1 MAWKTTGAERRT
13 TRRHT
18 QVQAVMCR
26 RVAIGV
32 CGGGSATGTSA
43 RPGNAR
49 VNATGDFCSRGSQHL
64 NEAVN
69 LATFPPRRQTAWT
82 GAVCYC
88 EFFCVTAA
96 AAIPAY
102 VLWASAA

>member
-1 MAWKTTGAERRT
+1 MI
-13 TRRHT
+13 
-18 QVQAVMCR
+18 AVSCASI
-26 RVAIGV
+26 VAV
-32 CGGGSATGTSA
+32 EGSATGTSA

-88 EFFCVTAA
+88 EFFCVTVA